1 MQPSL
6 LRRWISCR
14 ARSNQKARC
23 IRSNTMNGCL
33 KGVLKLGCAIAIIGA
48 LALAWWFREPIMS
61 NFARWFGRSTALPPV
76 ADTAVG
82 APTPKAIASGK
93 AKVGTLRTATGPDS
107 VVLNPNE
114 MASLIGAGID
124 WNVRK
129 MYDSLRV
136 ELQEGTLI
144 LHARLDTRALPPGT
158 LGPFA
163 GMFGD
168 HEPLRMAGTLAVERA
183 GLARYKIN
191 EISLRGIEIPGP
203 IVQTIARQM
212 AGASSDGAIPLKVDP
227 SISGVAVHPTG
238 VVLYRRRRATR

>member
-1 MQPSL
+1 M
-6 LRRWISCR
+6 
-14 ARSNQKARC
+14 ARC
-23 IRSNTMNGCL
+23 IRSDIMDGCL
-33 KGVLKLGCAIAIIGA
+33 KGALKLGCAIAIIGA
-48 LALAWWFREPIMS
+48 LALAWWFRAPIIS
-61 NFARWFGRSTALPPV
+61 TFARWFGRSTALPPV

-82 APTPKAIASGK
+82 APTPKATASGQ

-144 LHARLDTRALPPGT
+144 LPARLDTRALPPGT

-163 GMFGD
+163 WMFGD
-168 HEPLRMAGTLAVERA
+168 HEHLRMACTVLLEHYVT
-183 GLARYKIN
+183 ARYI
-191 EISLRGIEIPGP
+191 L
-203 IVQTIARQM
+203 
-212 AGASSDGAIPLKVDP
+212 
-227 SISGVAVHPTG
+227 H
-238 VVLYRRRRATR
+238 